1 MRRSFFK
8 YVILPVLFLSSAC
21 RPEEEVSVLEQVLAL
36 SGENR
41 PELKKV
47 LSRYRQH
54 PEDSLKYKAAC
65 FLIENMPYCYY
76 YEGELLD
83 SYANYYKALHE
94 HKQKRTVKPEV
105 ILDSIQKIYGEFSI
119 SRLQAK
125 HDLLEIDSA
134 YLCRNIEW
142 AFKVWQEQP
151 WGKNVSFEDFCEY
164 VLPYRIEN
172 EKLADW
178 REDFYS
184 RFNPLLDA
192 LRDSGAVD
200 ADNPIAAVELLM
212 KQLPGG
218 EDVYFTTTAP
228 PSVPH
233 LGPEVSLYKSGSC
246 REITDFV
253 VYVCRALGIPC
264 HVDFVPMKGDDN
276 AGHFW
281 TSYRDK
287 FNELYVQEF
296 PDPVYRLRGSRMQ
309 QGPKIKVYRHTFSL
323 NMPVAQEMAALDSSV
338 PPFFMYPRIVD
349 VTVPYAEYYVRHL
362 KIPVSGLYRNR
373 IKTGIVYLC
382 SSQKMEWQVVDWAL
396 FSKGHITFKD
406 IQTDVVMRL
415 ATWENKRMI
424 FLSDPFSVD
433 RLSNEITYFNG
444 DGALQDI
451 TLYTK
456 YRESDYRH
464 RMVDGVLEA
473 GNTPD
478 FSETD
483 GLHLITESPYRLNT
497 VVSLPE
503 SDRKYR
509 YVRYRGPEDSHCNV
523 AEIAFYETPEDTIA
537 LQGKI
542 IGTEGCYQQD
552 GSHEYTNAFDGNTET
567 SFDYRE
573 PFGGWTGLD
582 LKEPKS
588 IARIVYT
595 PRNFDNYIKPGDT
608 YELFYC
614 DTVFKSLGVTE
625 KASDSLFYRNVP
637 AGRLLYLK
645 NHSRGVQER
654 IFTYE
659 KGEQVWK

>member
-1 MRRSFFK
+1 MKKILLILISFA
-8 YVILPVLFLSSAC
+8 VLLLPAC
-21 RPEEEVSVLEQVLAL
+21 RSKDDASLLKQVLAL
-36 SGENR
+36 AGENR
-41 PELKKV
+41 PELEKV
-47 LSRYRQH
+47 LSRYKQS
-54 PEDSLKYKAAC
+54 PEDSLKYRAAC
-65 FLIENMPYCYY
+65 FLIENMPYYYY

-94 HKQKRTVKPEV
+94 HKKRRDVKPEI
-105 ILDSIQKIYGEFSI
+105 ILDSIQRIYGTFSI
-119 SRLQAK
+119 SQLEAK

-134 YLCRNIEW
+134 YLCNNIER
-142 AFKVWQEQP
+142 AFKVWREQP
-151 WGKNVSFEDFCEY
+151 WGKRVSFEDFCVY
-164 VLPYRIEN
+164 ILPYRIEN
-172 EKLADW
+172 EKPTDW
-178 REDFYS
+178 REDFYN

-192 LRDSGAVD
+192 LRDSGAIN
-200 ADNPIAAVELLM
+200 ADNPITAVELLM

-228 PSVPH
+228 SKIPH
-233 LGPEVSLYKSGSC
+233 LGPAVSLYKSGSC

-253 VYVCRALGIPC
+253 VYTCRALGIPC
-264 HVDFVPMKGDDN
+264 HIDFMPVRGDDN

-309 QGPKIKVYRHTFSL
+309 KGPKIKVYRHTFSL
-323 NMPVAQEMAALDSSV
+323 NMPMAQEMANRTSSI
-338 PPFFMYPRIVD
+338 PPFFKYPRIGD
-349 VTVPYAEYYVRHL
+349 VTVPYAEFYVRYL
-362 KIPVSGLYRNR
+362 KKPVSSLYLNR
-373 IKTGIVYLC
+373 IKPKLVYLC
-382 SSQKMEWQVVDWAL
+382 SSQKMDWQIVDWAPY
-396 FSKGHITFKD
+396 SKDIITFEN

-415 ATWENKRMI
+415 AAWENNQLV

-433 RLSNEITYFNG
+433 RLSNEISYFNG
-444 DGALQDI
+444 DGARQDI
-451 TLYTK
+451 TLFTK
-456 YRESDYRH
+456 YHESDYRK
-464 RMVDGVLEA
+464 RMVDGVFEA
-473 GNTPD
+473 GNSPD
-478 FSETD
+478 FREKEV
-483 GLHLITESPYRLNT
+483 LHLITEAPYRLNT
-497 VVSLPE
+497 VVNLAGN
-503 SDRKYR
+503 DKKYR
-509 YVRYRGPEDSHCNV
+509 YVRYQGPEDSHCNV
-523 AEIAFYETPEDTIA
+523 AEIAFYETPEDTVA

-552 GSHEYTNAFDGNTET
+552 GSHEYTNAFDGKTET
-567 SFDYRE
+567 SFDYKE
-573 PFGGWTGLD
+573 PSGGWTGLD

-614 DTVFKSLGVTE
+614 DTVFKSLGVIE
-625 KASDSLFYRNVP
+625 KASDSLFYQNVP

-659 KGEQVWK
+659 KGEQIWK